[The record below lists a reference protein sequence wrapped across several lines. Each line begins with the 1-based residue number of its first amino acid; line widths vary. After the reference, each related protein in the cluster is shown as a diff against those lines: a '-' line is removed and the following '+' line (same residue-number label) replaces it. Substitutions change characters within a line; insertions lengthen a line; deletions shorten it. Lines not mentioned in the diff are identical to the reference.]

1 MATSRSFNDPL
12 RSPVDS
18 RVTTPNIRPK
28 RPSIATP
35 PKGTPTPSPK
45 RKTSAAASP
54 TPKRTHGATPSPLR
68 LPQRPPPPR
77 FNAPSFAGWAGVKVK
92 VLGMPGSWG
101 TWDVYEHLRPYGN
114 LCRIEI
120 FERRFRDSQEG
131 YVIFRPPPQTTKW
144 LVMGLDI
151 HKGDA
156 HRHLDFRYEQLI
168 DRNQNAGSPES
179 VTVPVARLDISVLK
193 EESEMLSFFFAT
205 PNTHAPLELV
215 ANGGRKRLEVRFS
228 IPTSRLQSNAGD
240 GTRFFKISTDFS
252 NIRSVRRSSTDD
264 AGTVLL
270 IDLEMPPILDRKTT
284 NVWKTHDPRV
294 MAWNEHQAWFR
305 QTGIDLNSSPA
316 DAPTQ
321 LRKDGPVLDVGRW
334 LTYRLVFTPAEA
346 SSQAFETL
354 GRLFTESNVHK
365 SSGEG
370 VTAAKLSIGDVHDL
384 WAWAENPLGALSA
397 FHSMNAVQLEFG
409 VRYQLEV
416 CLSQNVLHE
425 CNVHTEFMERLASLD
440 PARAVKLLE
449 KAADGKKRYYNAMD
463 VFRLLGQVSV
473 AQKKPPR
480 YCALIRG
487 AVITP
492 TTIHYASPVL
502 ETSNRVFRDY
512 RYHEDRFLRVKFT
525 DERYRGKIMNGEDG
539 TQDEVFARVK
549 HVLQD
554 GIVVGDRRYEFLA
567 FGNSQFREHGAYF
580 FAPTGGID
588 AAYIRAHMGTFKQ
601 LRDLDRNVARYASRL
616 GQAFTT
622 TRGMS
627 LRVDIQNI
635 PDIKRNGDCFTDGV
649 GKISP
654 FLAQTIAYELG
665 LLNSSNDYPS
675 VFQFRIAGC
684 KGVLAVDPA
693 LKGPVVF
700 MRPSQMKFPA
710 DHYGLEVCR
719 HSQFTSANL
728 NVQIIL
734 VLNARGVAT
743 EVFIRKMKEALSDIE
758 QAMTSEEKA
767 EQQLCRKTD
776 FNGMTLVLVDMIK
789 DGFMSIQEPFFISCL
804 RLWRSWMNKYLKE
817 KARIPVDQG
826 AFVFGCIDETA
837 TLKGHYHN
845 EIETDPV
852 LTDKTTLPEIFIQ
865 IKDPQTGRYRII
877 EEICTLARNPSLHP
891 GDARVVRA
899 IDVPALH
906 HLKDCV
912 VLPQTGDRGLA
923 SMCSGGDL
931 DGDDYLVMWDK
942 ELLPKE
948 WYYPPMNYEAPPPL
962 RSDGPVTVDDITT
975 FFVKHMQNDDVG
987 RIAMAHRFWAD
998 SNDCSQG
1005 VKDDRCIE
1013 LARLHSMAVDY
1024 AKSGIPAT
1032 LPKNFRIK
1040 RWPHWAEKDGK
1051 PSYHSRKV
1059 LGRLYDE
1066 VQRVPFLPAW
1076 DQPFDTRILHAY
1088 DLTEALLDD
1097 AREIKTLYDEAVR
1110 RIMAQHSI
1118 QSEFEIWTTFVL
1130 GHGQDDNDYK
1140 LAERLGE
1147 TVTTLKQRHQELCYE
1162 RAGTTPLEREWGKMG
1177 PFVAAM
1183 YTVTAQEVVAASA
1196 GNKEMK
1202 LVAGQYVPARQAT
1215 FGNMPFMS
1223 FPWIFPRELGH
1234 IARGRVPGSGRGG
1247 YQGSTMPGRSTA
1259 KVKLQQQQ
1267 QDLESSDP
1275 LEPLPEVT
1283 LGGEVVHEGD
1293 VLDVQGGL
1301 GVAATLETYTGAS
1314 TPTLCSEP
1322 AAQEPV
1328 LAATGGGIDQQSA
1341 IEKSE
1346 VLDALPESESAAT
1359 LPDTVFQPSPSR
1371 NNGGKV
1377 HAGTDPM
1384 AANKPEAGA
1393 AESNTEQ
1400 DSEAEE
1406 EEPGEIVV
1414 LDIGAAPS
1422 ALDALSK
1429 LVGFS

>member
-1 MATSRSFNDPL
+1 
-12 RSPVDS
+12 
-18 RVTTPNIRPK
+18 
-28 RPSIATP
+28 
-35 PKGTPTPSPK
+35 
-45 RKTSAAASP
+45 
-54 TPKRTHGATPSPLR
+54 
-68 LPQRPPPPR
+68 
-77 FNAPSFAGWAGVKVK
+77 
-92 VLGMPGSWG
+92 
-101 TWDVYEHLRPYGN
+101 
-114 LCRIEI
+114 
-120 FERRFRDSQEG
+120 
-131 YVIFRPPPQTTKW
+131 
-144 LVMGLDI
+144 
-151 HKGDA
+151 
-156 HRHLDFRYEQLI
+156 
-168 DRNQNAGSPES
+168 
-179 VTVPVARLDISVLK
+179 
-193 EESEMLSFFFAT
+193 
-205 PNTHAPLELV
+205 
-215 ANGGRKRLEVRFS
+215 
-228 IPTSRLQSNAGD
+228 
-240 GTRFFKISTDFS
+240 
-252 NIRSVRRSSTDD
+252 
-264 AGTVLL
+264 
-270 IDLEMPPILDRKTT
+270 
-284 NVWKTHDPRV
+284 
-294 MAWNEHQAWFR
+294 
-305 QTGIDLNSSPA
+305 
-316 DAPTQ
+316 
-321 LRKDGPVLDVGRW
+321 
-334 LTYRLVFTPAEA
+334 
-346 SSQAFETL
+346 
-354 GRLFTESNVHK
+354 
-365 SSGEG
+365 
-370 VTAAKLSIGDVHDL
+370 
-384 WAWAENPLGALSA
+384 
-397 FHSMNAVQLEFG
+397 
-409 VRYQLEV
+409 
-416 CLSQNVLHE
+416 
-425 CNVHTEFMERLASLD
+425 
-440 PARAVKLLE
+440 
-449 KAADGKKRYYNAMD
+449 
-463 VFRLLGQVSV
+463 
-473 AQKKPPR
+473 
-480 YCALIRG
+480 
-487 AVITP
+487 
-492 TTIHYASPVL
+492 
-502 ETSNRVFRDY
+502 
-512 RYHEDRFLRVKFT
+512 
-525 DERYRGKIMNGEDG
+525 
-539 TQDEVFARVK
+539 
-549 HVLQD
+549 
-554 GIVVGDRRYEFLA
+554 
-567 FGNSQFREHGAYF
+567 
-580 FAPTGGID
+580 
-588 AAYIRAHMGTFKQ
+588 
-601 LRDLDRNVARYASRL
+601 
-616 GQAFTT
+616 
-622 TRGMS
+622 
-627 LRVDIQNI
+627 
-635 PDIKRNGDCFTDGV
+635 
-649 GKISP
+649 
-654 FLAQTIAYELG
+654 
-665 LLNSSNDYPS
+665 
-675 VFQFRIAGC
+675 
-684 KGVLAVDPA
+684 
-693 LKGPVVF
+693 
-700 MRPSQMKFPA
+700 
-710 DHYGLEVCR
+710 
-719 HSQFTSANL
+719 
-728 NVQIIL
+728 
-734 VLNARGVAT
+734 
-743 EVFIRKMKEALSDIE
+743 
-758 QAMTSEEKA
+758 
-767 EQQLCRKTD
+767 
-776 FNGMTLVLVDMIK
+776 
-789 DGFMSIQEPFFISCL
+789 
-804 RLWRSWMNKYLKE
+804 
-817 KARIPVDQG
+817 
-826 AFVFGCIDETA
+826 
-837 TLKGHYHN
+837 
-845 EIETDPV
+845 
-852 LTDKTTLPEIFIQ
+852 
-865 IKDPQTGRYRII
+865 
-877 EEICTLARNPSLHP
+877 
-891 GDARVVRA
+891 
-899 IDVPALH
+899 
-906 HLKDCV
+906 
-912 VLPQTGDRGLA
+912 
-923 SMCSGGDL
+923 
-931 DGDDYLVMWDK
+931 
-942 ELLPKE
+942 
-948 WYYPPMNYEAPPPL
+948 
-962 RSDGPVTVDDITT
+962 
-975 FFVKHMQNDDVG
+975 
-987 RIAMAHRFWAD
+987 
-998 SNDCSQG
+998 
-1005 VKDDRCIE
+1005 

>member
-1 MATSRSFNDPL
+1 MASSQTFNDL
-12 RSPVDS
+12 SRSPVDS
-18 RVTTPNIRPK
+18 RGTTPKISAK
-28 RPSIATP
+28 RTPIATP
-35 PKGTPTPSPK
+35 PRGTPTPSPK

-54 TPKRTHGATPSPLR
+54 TPKRTYDVTPSPLR

-77 FNAPSFAGWAGVKVK
+77 ISAPSFAGWPGVKVK
-92 VLGMPGSWG
+92 VLGMPESWG

-114 LCRIEI
+114 LSRIEI

-144 LVMGLDI
+144 LVTGLDI

-156 HRHLDFRYEQLI
+156 HRHLDFRYEQLM
-168 DRNQNAGSPES
+168 DRNQIAGSPES
-179 VTVPVARLDISVLK
+179 VTVPVARLDVGVLRD
-193 EESEMLSFFFAT
+193 ESEILSFFSST
-205 PNTHAPLELV
+205 SSMQAPLELV
-215 ANGGRKRLEVRFS
+215 ANGGRKRLELRFS
-228 IPTSRLQSNAGD
+228 IPASRLQSNAGD
-240 GTRFFKISTDFS
+240 GTRSFRVSTDFS
-252 NIRSVRRSSTDD
+252 NIRSVRRSSADD

-284 NVWKTHDPRV
+284 NVRKTHDPRV

-305 QTGIDLNSSPA
+305 QTGIDLKATSA

-334 LTYRLVFTPAEA
+334 LTYRLVFTAAEA
-346 SSQAFETL
+346 SSTAFETL

-365 SSGEG
+365 SSGDG
-370 VTAAKLSIGDVHDL
+370 VTAAKMTAGDVDDL
-384 WAWAENPLGALSA
+384 WAWAESPLGSLSS

-425 CNVHTEFMERLASLD
+425 CNIDTEFMERLASLD
-440 PARAVKLLE
+440 PPRAVKLLE
-449 KAADGKKRYYNAMD
+449 KAADGKTRYYNAMD

-487 AVITP
+487 SVITP

-554 GIVVGDRRYEFLA
+554 GILVGDRRYEFLA

-601 LRDLDRNVARYASRL
+601 LRDLDRNVAKYASRL

-665 LLNSSNDYPS
+665 LPNSSTDYPS

-693 LKGPVVF
+693 LKGQVVF

-734 VLNARGVAT
+734 VLNARGVPT
-743 EVFIRKMKEALSDIE
+743 ETFIRKMKEALSDIE

-776 FNGMTLVLVDMIK
+776 FNGMTLVLADMIK
-789 DGFMSIQEPFFISCL
+789 DGFMSVQEPFFISCL

-837 TLKGHYHN
+837 TLKGHYEN

-852 LTDKTTLPEIFIQ
+852 LTDKTVLPEIFLQ
-865 IKDPQTGRYRII
+865 IKDPLTGQYRVV
-877 EEICTLARNPSLHP
+877 EEICILARNPSLHP
-891 GDARVVRA
+891 GDCRVVRA
-899 IDVPALH
+899 VDVPALH

-975 FFVKHMQNDDVG
+975 FFVKHMQNDNVG

-998 SNDCSQG
+998 SNDCPAG
-1005 VKDDRCIE
+1005 VKDDRCLE

-1032 LPKNFRIK
+1032 FPKNLRIK

-1076 DQPFDTRILHAY
+1076 DQPFDTRILSAY
-1088 DLTEALLDD
+1088 DLDDALLDD

-1118 QSEFEIWTTFVL
+1118 QSEFEIWTTFIL
-1130 GHGQDDNDYK
+1130 GHSQEDNDYK

-1162 RAGTTPLEREWGKMG
+1162 KAGTTPQEREWEKMG

-1183 YTVTAQEVVAASA
+1183 YTVTAREVEAASA
-1196 GNKEMK
+1196 TNKEMR
-1202 LVAGQYVPARQAT
+1202 LVAGQHVPARQAA

-1247 YQGSTMPGRSTA
+1247 YQGSTVPGRSTA

-1267 QDLESSDP
+1267 RDLESWDP

-1301 GVAATLETYTGAS
+1301 GVAATLETDIS
-1314 TPTLCSEP
+1314 TAMPALSSEA
-1322 AAQEPV
+1322 AAQVP
-1328 LAATGGGIDQQSA
+1328 TSA
-1341 IEKSE
+1341 NSAGVGTKSVVKE
-1346 VLDALPESESAAT
+1346 SEILDNNPKSESATT
-1359 LPDTVFQPSPSR
+1359 LPDVVVRPSPSR
-1371 NNGGKV
+1371 DDTETHADSQSAAAIKTEEGEAENN
-1377 HAGTDPM
+1377 TD
-1384 AANKPEAGA
+1384 EG
-1393 AESNTEQ
+1393 
-1400 DSEAEE
+1400 SEAEG
-1406 EEPGEIVV
+1406 EPGEIVL